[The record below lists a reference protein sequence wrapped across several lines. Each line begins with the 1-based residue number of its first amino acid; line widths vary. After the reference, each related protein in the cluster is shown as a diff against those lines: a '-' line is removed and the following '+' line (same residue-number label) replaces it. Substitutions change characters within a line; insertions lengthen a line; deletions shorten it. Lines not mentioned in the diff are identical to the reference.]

1 MFYQFFMDGYLSMK
15 TEELIE
21 RISNGEDSYTQFK
34 QQSIGA
40 KDLAKEFVAFSNA
53 EGGIVIFGITDS
65 GDIIGLDSD
74 ELEKIG
80 QLVGNVAN
88 QNVKP
93 PIHPL
98 TKNLTLLGKKI
109 TIVTIKKGINK
120 PYSTSSG
127 DYYTKSS
134 ADKKKISQE
143 ELRRL
148 FAESK
153 RLYADEDI
161 VYGSD
166 ISDLNTQLYYNYLRK
181 ANQKRYNELKD
192 GLLNLITLLHN
203 EKIMKD
209 NQLTLSGNLIFGIEP
224 QRFNRSFYM
233 DCCYFKGKD
242 ISSREYISESRFYGT
257 LKELYSLSINFLK
270 SNLRSYQIEKNFN
283 SNGRLEI
290 DEDILTELIIN
301 ALVHR
306 DYYINSSIKIFI
318 FDDRVEIISPG
329 KLTNSLTIENIKN
342 GRSIHRNPILDS
354 ICRYVLDYSGRGSG
368 IKRVLDINPSVEFIN
383 DMDKEEFKCIIPR
396 V

>member
-1 MFYQFFMDGYLSMK
+1 MQIA
-15 TEELIE
+15 ELTE

-34 QQSIGA
+34 QQSISA

-53 EGGIVIFGITDS
+53 EGGIIIFGVADS
-65 GDIIGLDSD
+65 GEIIGLDSS

-98 TKNLTLLGKKI
+98 TRNMTISGKRL
-109 TIVTIKKGINK
+109 TIVTIKKGINR
-120 PYSTSSG
+120 PYATSSG

-166 ISDLNTQLYYNYLRK
+166 ITDLNRQLYYDYLRR
-181 ANQKRYNELKD
+181 ANRKRYEELKNGFLD
-192 GLLNLITLLHN
+192 LSTLLHN

-224 QRFNRSFYM
+224 QRFNRSFYV
-233 DCCYFKGKD
+233 DFCYFKGKS
-242 ISSREYISESRFYGT
+242 IATREYISESRLYGT
-257 LKELYSLSINFLK
+257 LKELYWQSINYIK
-270 SNLRSYQIEKNFN
+270 SHLRSYQVEKDFN

-290 DEDILTELIIN
+290 DENVLTELIIN

-306 DYYINSSIKIFI
+306 DYYINAPIKIFI

-354 ICRYVLDYSGRGSG
+354 ICRYVLNYSGRGSG
-368 IKRVLDINPSVEFIN
+368 IQRVLEINPNVELIN
-383 DMDKEEFKCIIPR
+383 DVDKEEFKCVIPR
-396 V
+396 VV